1 MIFWSQN
8 RKVMQ
13 MKFGV
18 VTYTVRLLLHARYD
32 DDGLKGLGIRR
43 PQGNKL
49 VHLSRWL
56 TDVQRAE

>member
-1 MIFWSQN
+1 VIFWSQN

-18 VTYTVRLLLHARYD
+18 VTYTVRLLLHARYG

-43 PQGNKL
+43 PQVNKL

-56 TDVQRAE
+56 TDVQHAE